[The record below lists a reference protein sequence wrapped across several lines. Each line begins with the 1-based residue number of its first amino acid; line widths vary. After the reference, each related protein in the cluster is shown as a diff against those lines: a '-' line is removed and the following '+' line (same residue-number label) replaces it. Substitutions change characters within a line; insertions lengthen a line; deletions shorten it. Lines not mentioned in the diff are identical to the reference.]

1 VAIDRAAVL
10 RNAEKL
16 LRQGKLDAALAE
28 YLRVVED
35 QPSDWN
41 TANTL
46 GDLYLRAGQ
55 TDRAVQQFVRIA
67 DSLSGDGFLPKAAA
81 LYKKI
86 LKIRPGDEHALLQAG
101 EMAARQ
107 GVLVDA
113 RTYLNAVAKRRTAR
127 GDDRGAAEVRGRLF
141 AVHLSGGDLDRAREF
156 ADTDEE
162 LKALGQAF
170 VARGDMNAAAEFF
183 KEDTAHADPELLLAM
198 ARTRLQ
204 AGALDEGLTILRQLL
219 NQDASRAKTIAA
231 VGWELAASAPDAA
244 LLVAEVVLE
253 TAVIE
258 ADWVGAAAVLEEFV
272 DRVPDHVPALLRL
285 VEVCFDGGLETAMC
299 TAQARL
305 ADAYLAAGC
314 GAEARVIAE
323 DLISRGMTDARH
335 VERLRRALVVLGDPD
350 PEGVI
355 AERLGAR
362 LDDAAPTGLRAD
374 GEDDGLELPP
384 HGQESALRLPPDV
397 GEPGQPSSD
406 DGAWPSGNTAEDVIE
421 IDLSDMLA
429 DFTAVRA
436 PEPSPPPRD
445 LDEVFE
451 RFREETSRAPATDA
465 ARAEYERGIALQD
478 SGRIDESIRAF
489 ESASREPTLR
499 FRAAGALARVY
510 LQRQERRSAVE
521 WLELAVQSPAM
532 DAVEAHALF
541 YDLADTLESMH
552 ERARALAIFLELQ
565 ADAGNYRDVS
575 ERIERLT
582 RMQARG

>member
-55 TDRAVQQFVRIA
+55 TDRAVQQFARIA
-67 DSLSGDGFLPKAAA
+67 DSLSGEGFLPKASA

-86 LKIRPGDEHALLQAG
+86 LKIRPDDEHALLQAG
-101 EMAARQ
+101 EIAARQ
-107 GVLVDA
+107 GLVVDA
-113 RTYLNAVAKRRTAR
+113 RTYLSAVAVRRAAR
-127 GDDRGAAEVRGRLF
+127 GDDRGAAEVRGQLF
-141 AVHLSGGDLDRAREF
+141 AVHLTGGDLDRAREF
-156 ADTDEE
+156 AVTDEE
-162 LKALGQAF
+162 LKALGHAF
-170 VARGDMNAAAEFF
+170 IARGDVNAAAEFF
-183 KEDTAHADPELLLAM
+183 QQDTADAAPELLLAI
-198 ARTRLQ
+198 ARTRLH
-204 AGALDEGLTILRQLL
+204 AGAVDEGLAILRQLL

-231 VGWELAASAPDAA
+231 VGWELAVSAPDAA

-253 TAVIE
+253 TAIIE

-272 DRVPDHVPALLRL
+272 RRVPNHVPALLRL
-285 VEVCFDGGLETAMC
+285 VEICFDGGLETAMC
-299 TAQARL
+299 AAQAQL

-323 DLISRGMTDARH
+323 DLISRGMTDASH
-335 VERLRRALVVLGDPD
+335 VERLRRALIVLGDPD

-355 AERLGAR
+355 AERLGER
-362 LDDAAPTGLRAD
+362 LADAPAEVPTATE
-374 GEDDGLELPP
+374 EDHGLELSPVSEEP
-384 HGQESALRLPPDV
+384 VVRLPLDV
-397 GEPGQPSSD
+397 VEPGRPSSD
-406 DGAWPSGNTAEDVIE
+406 DGVAASAGTAGDAIE
-421 IDLSDMLA
+421 IDLSDLLA
-429 DFTAVRA
+429 DFTALRA
-436 PEPSPPPRD
+436 PEPPPPGG

-451 RFREETSRAPATDA
+451 RFREETSRAPTTDA
-465 ARAEYERGIALQD
+465 ARAEYERGITLQD

-489 ESASREPTLR
+489 ESASRDPTLR

-510 LQRQERRSAVE
+510 LQRQERQSAVE
-521 WLELAVQSPAM
+521 WLERAVQSPTA
-532 DAVEAHALF
+532 DAAEAHELF
-541 YDLADTLESMH
+541 YALADTLESMD

-565 ADAGNYRDVS
+565 AEAGHYRDVS